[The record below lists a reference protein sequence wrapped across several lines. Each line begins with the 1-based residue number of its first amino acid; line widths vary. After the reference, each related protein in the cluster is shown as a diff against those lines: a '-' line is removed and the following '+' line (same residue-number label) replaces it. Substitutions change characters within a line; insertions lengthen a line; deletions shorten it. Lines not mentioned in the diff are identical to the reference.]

1 MPELFV
7 LQELKDD
14 TQQYGDDVV
23 VLEEQR
29 NSREKETK
37 DAYVSEVQRNLRNQE
52 TQADK
57 AMTRKQITLAAIAK
71 R

>member
-1 MPELFV
+1 MI
-7 LQELKDD
+7 
-14 TQQYGDDVV
+14 QQQDNDVV
-23 VLEEQR
+23 LLEEQR